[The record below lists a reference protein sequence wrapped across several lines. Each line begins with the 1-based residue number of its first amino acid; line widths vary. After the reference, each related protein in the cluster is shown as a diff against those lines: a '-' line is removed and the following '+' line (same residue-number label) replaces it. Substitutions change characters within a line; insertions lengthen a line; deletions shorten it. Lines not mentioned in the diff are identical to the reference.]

1 MTNPKPN
8 KQPLG
13 LNSSKLLLMTGQ
25 DKLFVNQNQQVK
37 VIQEQKLDNKK
48 NTLNETAKRSR
59 KDTQKKNNGKNQNQ
73 NQFSLNNN
81 NNLNNYDNKNNNSFG
96 FNFASNTQQ
105 NKNFQQN
112 NFYSPFTNKKRL
124 EQPKRRMMRTSAS
137 SESLTRGIDFDLYR
151 KPKPIQPTPLNRQSL
166 FSFDLPYPSNFSNK
180 NQLLMK
186 NNSFLLGKNT
196 KNQVQRQNQNQ
207 SQSLSLSQSQTQTQ
221 NQTQNQNQNQQQGQK
236 IFQTNMGKEQFIPR
250 SSSMFTMLPNEM
262 ENLSMGIKKM
272 NFNDQNQQL
281 NKPKEINKIKKK
293 SMARVRSF
301 DQIPLNK
308 KKSMIKSQTSHN
320 LKFSKNYDTLLSQNN
335 GFSSFNS
342 NYQTNTLNNQ
352 NFVRYPI
359 SQQYGFNN
367 YNYNSNIINNQ
378 NYPKKQ
384 QKFINEYQQQEY
396 SPIDE
401 YIGNIY
407 KTSQNQYGCRTLQ
420 NIIDTEDERTVQI
433 IFSELST
440 HYEELMKDQ
449 FGNYLCQKLF
459 QFCSPDSI
467 LSVLTEIQQ
476 VIIPISTNLYGTRAI
491 QKLIDCITTEEQEE
505 ILFGGFYINLI
516 TLINNSNGNHVIQK
530 CFMKFSQEKNEFI
543 FQYIVKNCMII
554 AGHKHGCCV
563 MQKYID
569 FAPKVY
575 KDMLTDK
582 IINNALELIQNP
594 FANYVI
600 QYMLNNDIRADEII
614 EAVKGNMLK
623 LSIQKFSSN
632 VIEKCL
638 RVAND
643 KIRKLLIDE
652 FIENQDAMK
661 TLLMDNYANYVVQTS
676 LKLATPN
683 QLKELSELIRPLTPY
698 IRNSSCLK
706 KIQSLI
712 SKDDNNNNN
721 NINNNNNNN
730 NNKKNN
736 NNMEYYHKYDKNNN
750 QNFNGNQ
757 RNRNNNYYNNKN
769 KNRNFNKN
777 YNNNY
782 CNNNN
787 FNNNQNKNSRNSNRS
802 PNRNRLYRNKST
814 QNVNYQFQNNFSQMN
829 NPNKYNNQN
838 ENFNVPNFNNQNQFN
853 QNFQNESGYT
863 SNNLLNNNSG
873 MNNYQNNEYM

>member
-196 KNQVQRQNQNQ
+196 KNQVQLQNQNQ
-207 SQSLSLSQSQTQTQ
+207 NQPQSLSLSQSQTQTQTQTQ

-250 SSSMFTMLPNEM
+250 SSSMFTM
-262 ENLSMGIKKM
+262 
-272 NFNDQNQQL
+272 
-281 NKPKEINKIKKK
+281 
-293 SMARVRSF
+293 
-301 DQIPLNK
+301 
-308 KKSMIKSQTSHN
+308 
-320 LKFSKNYDTLLSQNN
+320 
-335 GFSSFNS
+335 
-342 NYQTNTLNNQ
+342 
-352 NFVRYPI
+352 
-359 SQQYGFNN
+359 NN

-721 NINNNNNNN
+721 NINNNNK
-730 NNKKNN
+730 NKNKNKNN

-782 CNNNN
+782 RNNNN